1 MDRNTSRGDCLM
13 KKSLKKTIVGIM
25 ASTILITCAPQTF
38 QTGSILTANAAQIH
52 LSTKK
57 ISLPKGKTKKLK
69 LKNASGKIKWS
80 SSKKSIATVSAKGMV
95 KAKKAG
101 KTVITATYRNKKY
114 KCSVT
119 VPGSS
124 SEKNTDGS
132 SQGGSSYTSTV
143 YWTPGGSVYHV
154 SRSCPTLSRSKTVYR
169 GSRSDSGKSRACRVC
184 S

>member
-1 MDRNTSRGDCLM
+1 
-13 KKSLKKTIVGIM
+13 M
-25 ASTILITCAPQTF
+25 ASAILITCAPQTF

-52 LSTKK
+52 LSAKK

-80 SSKKSIATVSAKGMV
+80 SSKKSIATVSAKGLV

-124 SEKNTDGS
+124 SEKNTGGS

-154 SRSCPTLSRSKTVYR
+154 SRSCPTLSRSKTVYS